1 MAKKKQFD
9 EAIVLSQISQ
19 YFWDHGYFATKMD
32 ELSALT
38 GLTKSSLYN
47 AFGNK
52 ESLFAR
58 SVDFYIEQQL
68 APFKNSIAETLSLSD
83 AVSGILEIKFL
94 NDNNPLVTQGCL
106 VTNSI
111 LELKSNEPDLH
122 DHVIQ
127 GYEEVYRAMECFFAG
142 FVQHKKVRQGI
153 DAQQLT
159 DLYITFQ
166 QGLNVQSRNQ
176 QAKESIGRAIEMF
189 LMLIKTLEAV

>member
-9 EAIVLSQISQ
+9 EANVLSQISQ

-52 ESLFAR
+52 ESLFAK

-68 APFKNSIAETLSLSD
+68 APFKNSIAGTLSLSD
-83 AVSGILEIKFL
+83 AVSGIVEMKFL

-111 LELKSNEPDLH
+111 LELKSNESDLH
-122 DHVIQ
+122 DHVVQ